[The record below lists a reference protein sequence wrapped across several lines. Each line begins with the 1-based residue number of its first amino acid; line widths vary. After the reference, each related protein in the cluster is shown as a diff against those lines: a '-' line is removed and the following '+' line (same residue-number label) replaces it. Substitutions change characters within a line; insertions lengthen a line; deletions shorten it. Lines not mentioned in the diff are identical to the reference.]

1 MKKNQKDFLPLSGK
15 KIVLGVTGSIAAY
28 KSADLTSSL
37 VKQGASVQTILTD
50 CAKQF
55 ITPKTL
61 GTLSGKTVC
70 NDLWSHN
77 NHNQPDH
84 IEVADWA
91 DLLLIA
97 PASANCIAKC
107 THGIADD
114 FLSCVYL
121 ATESPVLIAPAMNGK
136 MYQHSTTQRNL
147 HILKEQQIK
156 IIEPVFGLLACG
168 YEGIGKLAPLD
179 SIVKAILKTSKP

>member
-1 MKKNQKDFLPLSGK
+1 MKKNQKEFLPLSGK

-37 VKQGASVQTILTD
+37 VKLGASIQTILTNS
-50 CAKQF
+50 AKQF

-70 NDLWSHN
+70 LDLLTN
-77 NHNQPDH
+77 QNHYQPDH

-121 ATESPVLIAPAMNGK
+121 ATKSPVIIAPAMNGK
-136 MYQHSTTQRNL
+136 MYQHSTTQKNL
-147 HILKEQQIK
+147 NILQEQQIK
-156 IIEPVFGLLACG
+156 IIEPVFGMLACG

-179 SIVKAILKTSKP
+179 SIVKDTIKILKP